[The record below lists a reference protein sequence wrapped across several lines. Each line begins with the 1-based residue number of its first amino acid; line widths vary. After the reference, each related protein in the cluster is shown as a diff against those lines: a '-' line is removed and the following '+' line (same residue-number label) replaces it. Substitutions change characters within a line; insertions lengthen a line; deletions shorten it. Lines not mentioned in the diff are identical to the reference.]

1 VESIWSPNQL
11 WYPWYP
17 SLRMPITASACESI
31 EWYPWYAWGSSFD
44 LFAGGDIFPFLIRM
58 SPMVPQQSVVGTST
72 PASFLLWNGRIQS
85 RRSIRPEDFSQVGIV
100 W

>member
-1 VESIWSPNQL
+1 
-11 WYPWYP
+11 
-17 SLRMPITASACESI
+17 
-31 EWYPWYAWGSSFD
+31 
-44 LFAGGDIFPFLIRM
+44 
-58 SPMVPQQSVVGTST
+58 MVPQQSVVSTST